1 MINQRWP
8 RVRKNGREA
17 DIGGN
22 IAPRERL
29 LTGHLS
35 CIGISGG
42 IPNRLFGTCL
52 VLLIWNRARL
62 WDLPCSGM
70 FLQLIRYG

>member
-1 MINQRWP
+1 MLNQRWP

-29 LTGHLS
+29 LTGHLP

-42 IPNRLFGTCL
+42 IPKRLFGTCH
-52 VLLIWNRARL
+52 VLLIGTALVYGICPVRG
-62 WDLPCSGM
+62 CS
-70 FLQLIRYG
+70 YN